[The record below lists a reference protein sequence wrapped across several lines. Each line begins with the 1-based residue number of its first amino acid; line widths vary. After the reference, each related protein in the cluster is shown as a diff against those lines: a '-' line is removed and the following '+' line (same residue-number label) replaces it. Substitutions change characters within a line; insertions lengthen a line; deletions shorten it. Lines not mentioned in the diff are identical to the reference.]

1 MNSTAMRR
9 LIYTELLLAVREPA
23 AMFLSVVLPLA
34 VFLALGFSVGTV
46 EIEVDRDIDVVE
58 LFHVRD
64 VLLAGNIAWVTAIFG
79 IVSLPQTLV
88 EFRQHGVFRRYRV
101 TPMPSYMLI
110 AAPLVVGA
118 AVIVVSLALMLVVG
132 WRVFDIRFA
141 GNAAM
146 VALAIAVSYLAFAT
160 LGTAITARIRNVR
173 TALGLGLALFA
184 PMFVLSGA
192 FGPRE
197 TFPAALRAVGD
208 WLPLTHSYDLLTY
221 LWLGGTWEVETT
233 IGTPNLGLLRLS
245 GRDSGGLCC
254 RQRTIFS
261 VGLSDYLKTTL
272 GHQNFASQRTWIAER
287 RAIAMDSRFRGKDGA
302 FEIVSKL
309 RQCGRRVQCH
319 GLWTIA
325 PGGTSA

>member
-1 MNSTAMRR
+1 MNSMALRW

-23 AMFLSVVLPLA
+23 AMFLSVVLPMA

-46 EIEVDRDIDVVE
+46 EIEVDRDIGAVE

-101 TPMPSYMLI
+101 TPMPAYMLI
-110 AAPLVVGA
+110 AAPLAVGA
-118 AVIVVSLALMLVVG
+118 AVIVASLALMLVVG
-132 WRVFDIRFA
+132 WQVFEIRFA
-141 GNAAM
+141 GNPAM
-146 VALAIAVSYLAFAT
+146 VALAIAVSYMAFAA
-160 LGTAITARIRNVR
+160 LGTAITARIRNIR

-197 TFPAALRAVGD
+197 TFPAVLRAVGD

-233 IGTPNLGLLRLS
+233 IGTPIWVSFAYLGGIAAFCVAASVRL
-245 GRDSGGLCC
+245 
-254 RQRTIFS
+254 
-261 VGLSDYLKTTL
+261 
-272 GHQNFASQRTWIAER
+272 
-287 RAIAMDSRFRGKDGA
+287 FRWD
-302 FEIVSKL
+302 
-309 RQCGRRVQCH
+309 
-319 GLWTIA
+319 
-325 PGGTSA
+325 